1 MEVIFHFH
9 SLNLAL
15 HLHIAD
21 IAHSDRTCLGVVIGV
36 LLHYAHVISQ
46 VSRCLVK
53 FQGAGQRS
61 VAMPWRRPYIGHHMN
76 CQDPGSLSK
85 TRANTE
91 YVKYIGPQDPGGS
104 AERTLKSGQ
113 C

>member
-76 CQDPGSLSK
+76 CQDPGSPLENES
-85 TRANTE
+85 E
-91 YVKYIGPQDPGGS
+91 YVEFILEVQ
-104 AERTLKSGQ
+104 RTNSVV
-113 C
+113 